1 MKYKQI
7 YENMPIDESWTI
19 EEDRERFIN
28 EIAEIAFG
36 EDAIERGYDLDEV
49 IQRIQDFS
57 DATNPILIEDAQK
70 VADELSIDLKSL
82 SDDDLIH
89 CRQDLVDQTYKIM
102 EALDE
107 MGTEDL

>member
-7 YENMPIDESWTI
+7 HKEMPIDKSWTI
-19 EEDRERFIN
+19 EKDRERFIN

-36 EDAIERGYDLDEV
+36 ENAIERGYDLDEV

>member
-7 YENMPIDESWTI
+7 HKEMPIDKSWTI
-19 EEDRERFIN
+19 EKDRERFIN

-36 EDAIERGYDLDEV
+36 ENAIERGYDLDEV
-49 IQRIQDFS
+49 IERIQDFS